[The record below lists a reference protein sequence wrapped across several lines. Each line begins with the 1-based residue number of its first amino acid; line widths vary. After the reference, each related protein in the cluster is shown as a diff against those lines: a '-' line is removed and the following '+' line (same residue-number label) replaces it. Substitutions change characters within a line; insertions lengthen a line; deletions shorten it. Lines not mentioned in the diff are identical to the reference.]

1 MPRKSKKKSRGRSRG
16 KTKRWIQKAIKK
28 PGALS
33 RQLGIPEEKNIPM
46 TLLNRI
52 AEAPI
57 GSTITNPTKT
67 GKRRIKVTPK
77 LKKRA
82 VLARTLKKIRK

>member
-1 MPRKSKKKSRGRSRG
+1 MARRRRY
-16 KTKRWIQKAIKK
+16 WIQKAIKK

-33 RQLGIPEEKNIPM
+33 RQLGIPIKKNIPIS
-46 TLLNRI
+46 LLKKIRN
-52 AEAPI
+52 AKI

-67 GKRRIKVTPK
+67 GKRRIKVTRL

-82 VLARTLKKIRK
+82 VLALTLKRLRK

>member
-1 MPRKSKKKSRGRSRG
+1 MARRRRY
-16 KTKRWIQKAIKK
+16 WIQKAIKK

-33 RQLGIPEEKNIPM
+33 RQLGIPIKKNIPIS
-46 TLLNRI
+46 LLKKIRN
-52 AEAPI
+52 AKI

-67 GKRRIKVTPK
+67 GKRRIKVTRL

-82 VLARTLKKIRK
+82 ALALTLKRLKK

>member
-1 MPRKSKKKSRGRSRG
+1 MARRRRY
-16 KTKRWIQKAIKK
+16 WIQKAVKK

-33 RQLGIPEEKNIPM
+33 RQLGIPIKKNIPIS
-46 TLLNRI
+46 LLKKIRN
-52 AEAPI
+52 AKI

-67 GKRRIKVTPK
+67 GKRRIKVTRL

-82 VLARTLKKIRK
+82 VLALTLKRLRK

>member
-1 MPRKSKKKSRGRSRG
+1 MARRRRY
-16 KTKRWIQKAIKK
+16 WIQKAIKK

-33 RQLGIPEEKNIPM
+33 RQLGIPVQKNIPIS
-46 TLLNRI
+46 LLKKIRS
-52 AEAPI
+52 AKV

-67 GKRRIKVTPK
+67 GKRRIKVTRL

-82 VLARTLKKIRK
+82 VLALTLKRLRK